1 MTPRALRTSR
11 RQPQG
16 REHIYL
22 GTCSCTFKNI
32 KYTLTRGSQAEP
44 PPPPRCVLGQVPSF
58 SCPGSP
64 LPLTQNRRHGSF
76 SWGSGGFAAFPF
88 HFAFFMDVYFEKA
101 FVRQSCI
108 SKTETKSLKRGRKEG
123 REGVAGVACR
133 Y

>member
-1 MTPRALRTSR
+1 MD
-11 RQPQG
+11 
-16 REHIYL
+16 
-22 GTCSCTFKNI
+22 
-32 KYTLTRGSQAEP
+32 TRVQEKFMVVGHLNRSKWVYA
-44 PPPPRCVLGQVPSF
+44 PPPRCVLGQVPSF